1 MVGPSSP
8 EGSTVGPRFYLTH
21 SLILPYLKPNH
32 IPTLIF
38 KYNPTITLI
47 LAQALPP
54 TL

>member
-8 EGSTVGPRFYLTH
+8 DRSTVGPRYYLTP
-21 SLILPYLKPNH
+21 SLIQCYLKPNH

-47 LAQALPP
+47 LAQTLPP